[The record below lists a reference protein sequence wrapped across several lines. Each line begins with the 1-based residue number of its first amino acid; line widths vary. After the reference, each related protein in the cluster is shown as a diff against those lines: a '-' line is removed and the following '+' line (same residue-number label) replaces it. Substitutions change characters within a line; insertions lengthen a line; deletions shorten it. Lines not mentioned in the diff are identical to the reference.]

1 MAGSWILRPNAF
13 LNRMSALHSGIL
25 IASPGKVHSPRSH
38 SPSRCLHIL
47 ILEKCSKFARGKNH
61 SARCLLLQPC
71 SSAGCMLSACRSR
84 VNHYRTIHSFPQKR
98 IRWNAASW
106 TKFHW
111 ESAFVRTM
119 HNPASTLIHLKLK
132 NKTEAHRKTCYFN
145 HSCGVASCSRL
156 PTILGYLLKKNP
168 IFVGLFCTRGKS
180 P

>member
-1 MAGSWILRPNAF
+1 MRFWTGSRHCTAAF
-13 LNRMSALHSGIL
+13 
-25 IASPGKVHSPRSH
+25 
-38 SPSRCLHIL
+38 CLQVP
-47 ILEKCSKFARGKNH
+47 EKCTHLDLTLPADASTFWYYKNVANSQGGKNH

-71 SSAGCMLSACRSR
+71 SSAGCMLSACRSH
-84 VNHYRTIHSFPQKR
+84 VNHYRTMHSFPHKR

-111 ESAFVRTM
+111 ESAFVRTI
-119 HNPASTLIHLKLK
+119 HNPASTLIHLQLRIR
-132 NKTEAHRKTCYFN
+132 TEAHRKTCEFN

-156 PTILGYLLKKNP
+156 FQILGSLLKKNP